1 MAQPAFDREKTLW
14 THPALGITGVLLGA
28 MIATM
33 QGRLLSVGLNDLRG
47 ALGLGLDEASWL
59 STFFNAALMF
69 IGPFSVYLG
78 GLLGA
83 RRVLL
88 ACGVIFSMLAVILPF
103 ANSLTVMLGLL
114 AFAGLAAG
122 TFYPLTLSF
131 ILRNLPM
138 RYVLFGI
145 AAYAMDI
152 VFTTHL
158 AHSLEAFYITH
169 LSWRWIFWNSALLT
183 PVMLACIYWGIPRQP
198 LPQPKPGQ
206 PKPKWNGFLY
216 FSLGCALVYAAL
228 DQGQRL
234 DWWRSGLFLALF
246 AGGIFMLLASVT
258 QRLLEANPLVNL
270 RFLWRRNILSLAVV
284 LIFFRFVLLGT
295 VVALPSFLGTIRGY
309 RPEQI
314 GPVLLWIVLPQILCG
329 LLAVWLLGRIDAR
342 LVLTAGFTL
351 VAIGCMMNAR
361 IDPAWAGS
369 SFWQSQLI
377 LAIGQALAFNGLV
390 GSIILEVINTGA
402 LERPIDVLTFAG
414 FFQTVR
420 LLGGEIG
427 ATFMQHWIAT
437 REEFHS
443 NLLGLHVQAGAIDTA
458 HRLAMLRA
466 GLAPESSG
474 IQEAGLRGGA
484 LLSLQVRQQA
494 FTLAI
499 ADAFTLVAWAAICVM
514 VVIACMGE
522 VKTKYRDVIAAPAPV
537 VAS

>member
-1 MAQPAFDREKTLW
+1 MGQPAFDREKTLW

-47 ALGLGLDEASWL
+47 ALGLGVDEASWL

-88 ACGVIFSMLAVILPF
+88 ACGVIFSVLAVILPF

-183 PVMLACIYWGIPRQP
+183 PVMLACIYWGIPQQP
-198 LPQPKPGQ
+198 LPQPRPGQ
-206 PKPKWNGFLY
+206 PKPEWNGFLY

-234 DWWRSGLFLALF
+234 DWWRSGLFVALF
-246 AGGIFMLLASVT
+246 AGGIFMLLASLT
-258 QRLLEANPLVNL
+258 RRLLQANPLVNL

-314 GPVLLWIVLPQILCG
+314 GPVLLWIALPQILCG

-361 IDPAWAGS
+361 LDPAWAGS

-443 NLLGLHVQAGAIDTA
+443 NLLGLHVQAGAVDTA

-466 GLAPESSG
+466 GLAPQSSG
-474 IQEAGLRGGA
+474 MQEAGLRGGA

-499 ADAFTLVAWAAICVM
+499 ADAFTLVAWTAICVI

-522 VKTKYRDVIAAPAPV
+522 VETKYRDVIAAPARAA
-537 VAS
+537 AS